1 MVIQDEQ
8 NLYQKTK
15 NNNYYFVKTGMLLL
29 YLMYI
34 FNNLYYEE

>member
-8 NLYQKTK
+8 NLYQKMK
-15 NNNYYFVKTGMLLL
+15 NNNYYFVKTGMCLL

-34 FNNLYYEE
+34 FNNLYYE